1 VASFRDAELGGW
13 SKRAA
18 SYDELFAALTNQVIA
33 PIVEILEPL
42 DGRHVLDVGCGPG
55 HLAAALANK
64 GAVVEGIDFAATM
77 VGKAR
82 ENYPAITF
90 READAE
96 ALPYDAVAFDRVLC
110 SPLSR
115 ARETCELAG
124 LGDRAELTDD
134 LLEWDYG
141 DYEGR
146 TSADI
151 RADRP
156 GWLLWRDG
164 CPDGESAADVGAR
177 ADRIVADLLATPAA
191 ADEEGGATVAVFAHG
206 HVLRVLAA
214 RWLDLPPADGQ
225 LFGLGTATLSRLG
238 WEHDYRVIQ
247 RWNAPV

>member
-1 VASFRDAELGGW
+1 MSGSGEAPAPGSQRAPRPPSGTTGPGRPVVWLARHGETEWSRTLRHTGRTDIPLTPEGEREAREL
-13 SKRAA
+13 R
-18 SYDELFAALTNQVIA
+18 
-33 PIVEILEPL
+33 EPL
-42 DGRHVLDVGCGPG
+42 
-55 HLAAALANK
+55 AA
-64 GAVVEGIDFAATM
+64 VE
-77 VGKAR
+77 
-82 ENYPAITF
+82 
-90 READAE
+90 
-96 ALPYDAVAFDRVLC
+96 LDRVLC

-151 RADRP
+151 HTDRP

-164 CPDGESAADVGAR
+164 CPDGESPADVGAR
-177 ADRIVADLLATPAA
+177 ADRIIAELLATP
-191 ADEEGGATVAVFAHG
+191 DGDMGATIAVFAHG
-206 HVLRVLAA
+206 HVLRVLCA
-214 RWLDLPPADGQ
+214 RWLGLPPADGKF
-225 LFGLGTATLSRLG
+225 FGLGTGTLSRLG

>member
-1 VASFRDAELGGW
+1 VPRVPKPPSGTTGPGRPVVWLARHGETEWSRTLRHTGRTDIPLTAEGEAEA
-13 SKRAA
+13 RA
-18 SYDELFAALTNQVIA
+18 LR
-33 PIVEILEPL
+33 EPL
-42 DGRHVLDVGCGPG
+42 
-55 HLAAALANK
+55 
-64 GAVVEGIDFAATM
+64 AT
-77 VGKAR
+77 
-82 ENYPAITF
+82 
-90 READAE
+90 
-96 ALPYDAVAFDRVLC
+96 VAFDRVLC

>member
-1 VASFRDAELGGW
+1 MSEDDAAPAPKPPSGTTGPGRPVVWLARHGETEW
-13 SKRAA
+13 SRTLRHTGRSDIPLTAEGEAEARA
-18 SYDELFAALTNQVIA
+18 LR
-33 PIVEILEPL
+33 EPL
-42 DGRHVLDVGCGPG
+42 
-55 HLAAALANK
+55 
-64 GAVVEGIDFAATM
+64 AT
-77 VGKAR
+77 
-82 ENYPAITF
+82 
-90 READAE
+90 
-96 ALPYDAVAFDRVLC
+96 VAFDRVLC

-141 DYEGR
+141 DYDGR

-177 ADRIVADLLATPAA
+177 ADRIVAELLATPAA
-191 ADEEGGATVAVFAHG
+191 ADEEGGATIAVFAHG

>member
-1 VASFRDAELGGW
+1 VTDPDSAPDSP
-13 SKRAA
+13 RAPKPP
-18 SYDELFAALTNQVIA
+18 SGTT
-33 PIVEILEPL
+33 
-42 DGRHVLDVGCGPG
+42 GPG
-55 HLAAALANK
+55 RPVVWLARHGETEWSRTLRHTGRTDIPLTAEGELEARELRSPLAA
-64 GAVVEGIDFAATM
+64 VT
-77 VGKAR
+77 
-82 ENYPAITF
+82 
-90 READAE
+90 
-96 ALPYDAVAFDRVLC
+96 FDRVLC

-124 LGDRAELTDD
+124 LGARAELSDD

-141 DYEGR
+141 AYEGR
-146 TSADI
+146 TTADI

-156 GWLLWRDG
+156 NWLLWRDG
-164 CPDGESAADVGAR
+164 CPNGESAADVGAR
-177 ADRIVADLLATPAA
+177 ADRIVAELLATPAA
-191 ADEEGGATVAVFAHG
+191 AGEEGGATIAVFAHG

>member
-1 VASFRDAELGGW
+1 MSEDDAAPAPKPPSGTTGPGRPVVWLARHGETEW
-13 SKRAA
+13 SRTLRHTGRTDIPLTAEGEAEARA
-18 SYDELFAALTNQVIA
+18 LR
-33 PIVEILEPL
+33 EPL
-42 DGRHVLDVGCGPG
+42 
-55 HLAAALANK
+55 A
-64 GAVVEGIDFAATM
+64 
-77 VGKAR
+77 
-82 ENYPAITF
+82 
-90 READAE
+90 
-96 ALPYDAVAFDRVLC
+96 AVAFDRVLC

-191 ADEEGGATVAVFAHG
+191 ADEEGGATIAVFAHG

>member
-1 VASFRDAELGGW
+1 MSEDDA
-13 SKRAA
+13 
-18 SYDELFAALTNQVIA
+18 A
-33 PIVEILEPL
+33 PAPKPPS
-42 DGRHVLDVGCGPG
+42 GTTGPG
-55 HLAAALANK
+55 RPVVWLARHGETEWSRTLRHT
-64 GAVVEGIDFAATM
+64 GRTD
-77 VGKAR
+77 
-82 ENYPAITF
+82 
-90 READAE
+90 
-96 ALPYDAVAFDRVLC
+96 VAFDRVLC

-146 TSADI
+146 TSAEI

-164 CPDGESAADVGAR
+164 CPDGESAADVGTR

-191 ADEEGGATVAVFAHG
+191 AGEEGGATIAVFAHG

-214 RWLDLPPADGQ
+214 RWLDLPAADGQ

>member
-1 VASFRDAELGGW
+1 VPRVPKPPSG
-13 SKRAA
+13 
-18 SYDELFAALTNQVIA
+18 TT
-33 PIVEILEPL
+33 
-42 DGRHVLDVGCGPG
+42 GPG
-55 HLAAALANK
+55 RPVVWLARHGETEWSRTLRHTGRTDIPLTA
-64 GAVVEGIDFAATM
+64 EG
-77 VGKAR
+77 
-82 ENYPAITF
+82 E
-90 READAE
+90 AE
-96 ALPYDAVAFDRVLC
+96 ARALRGPLAAVAFDRVLC

-124 LGDRAELTDD
+124 LGDRAEVTDD

-191 ADEEGGATVAVFAHG
+191 ADEEGGATIAVFAHG
-206 HVLRVLAA
+206 HVLRVLCA
-214 RWLDLPPADGQ
+214 RWLGLPPTDGQ